1 MYKYFPH
8 TEDDLQAMLA
18 AAGVK
23 SLDELYAQLFRDAL
37 ADGVPAGAV
46 FPADGNNHG

>member
-23 SLDELYAQLFRDAL
+23 CLDELYAQPL
-37 ADGVPAGAV
+37 AMSEMEVRQLLRSLV
-46 FPADGNNHG
+46 SRTVS